1 MIVTTGGRET
11 RSSSLSSMSSSTV
24 FVGVWTSPLPRSRF
38 LTSKRKPYL
47 AQILCATFSSMA
59 WLTLAKT
66 PASIRSAMI
75 LKGFCLSCSARS
87 RTTMGGLMVMTWASA
102 GSKTFGVVL
111 AGSVD
116 RPAPAVL
123 DWPCPLAPGM
133 VGPDGATLPPRT
145 PRISPRL
152 LKSVRRWSIG
162 RPGSLAPPGFSAGL
176 APGLG
181 RNWMNPTL
189 SPTLGP
195 DGGGG
200 GGGGASTTGTGFV
213 SGGSS
218 LETMGGLSIVGG
230 AGEAGASAAGAAAA
244 AAGAGAGAATA
255 SGWRLIWT
263 ASCDGAAGAAIGCS
277 DGGGVATGGG
287 AGGGG
292 GGGGGA
298 ASSGYARMSCC
309 SRYSAVILSSEL
321 EATRA
326 AVRFNSFALANT
338 CLLSKP
344 SFFEMSYIRTGIF
357 IYRFEP
363 CLPYR
368 LHRLDPNLPELLA
381 ASLTQPAVG
390 GAGGGSR
397 IRA

>member
-38 LTSKRKPYL
+38 STSKRKPYL

-75 LKGFCLSCSARS
+75 LKGFCLSCSAKS

-111 AGSVD
+111 AGSAD
-116 RPAPAVL
+116 RPAPAVF
-123 DWPCPLAPGM
+123 DWPWPLAPGM

-145 PRISPRL
+145 PRISPRR
-152 LKSVRRWSIG
+152 LKSVLRCSIG
-162 RPGSLAPPGFSAGL
+162 RPGSLAPPGFSASL
-176 APGLG
+176 ASGLG

-200 GGGGASTTGTGFV
+200 GGGGASTTGAGFV

-255 SGWRLIWT
+255 SGWGIILT
-263 ASCDGAAGAAIGCS
+263 AGC
-277 DGGGVATGGG
+277 
-287 AGGGG
+287 GGGG
-292 GGGGGA
+292 GGGRCNG
-298 ASSGYARMSCC
+298 
-309 SRYSAVILSSEL
+309 L
-321 EATRA
+321 
-326 AVRFNSFALANT
+326 
-338 CLLSKP
+338 
-344 SFFEMSYIRTGIF
+344 
-357 IYRFEP
+357 
-363 CLPYR
+363 R
-368 LHRLDPNLPELLA
+368 LGNYL
-381 ASLTQPAVG
+381 
-390 GAGGGSR
+390 AGGLRRGRRGGDWLFQRRRSCDWRRRGSR
-397 IRA
+397 RRR